1 MLRILMMHADD
12 TFEYILDEIYFSQH
26 YLFTSSTSS
35 KKKKK
40 NIEKLRYIRKKKF
53 VETFLFARHFY
64 PN

>member
-40 NIEKLRYIRKKKF
+40 TLKS
-53 VETFLFARHFY
+53 
-64 PN
+64 